1 MAEEFKSIESQ
12 EQLDAIIKG
21 RLEREK
27 VKYTDQIAELTK
39 KLEAKD
45 GEAQKQISELTA
57 ALNTAKEEK
66 EGFSKTLAERDAKI
80 KEYELHSAKTQ
91 IAHELGL
98 SFEAV
103 NFLQGS
109 DADEI
114 RKSAESLKALVGAN
128 TAPLA
133 NPEARITDTK
143 EATKDAALRQMS
155 QALKKK

>member
-1 MAEEFKSIESQ
+1 MAEEFKIIETQ
-12 EQLDAIIKG
+12 EQLDAVIKG

-39 KLEAKD
+39 KLETQTGD
-45 GEAQKQISELTA
+45 AQKQISELTQ
-57 ALNTAKEEK
+57 ALNAVKEEK
-66 EGFSKTLAERDAKI
+66 ETFTKSIQERDAKI

-91 IAHELGL
+91 IAHEMGL

-103 NFLQGS
+103 NFIQGS

-114 RKSAESLKALVGAN
+114 RKSAESLKALVGTN

-133 NPEARITDTK
+133 NPEAKITDTK
-143 EATKDAALRQMS
+143 EATKDAALHSMLRELS
-155 QALKKK
+155 KK

>member
-1 MAEEFKSIESQ
+1 MAEEFKIIESQ
-12 EQLDAIIKG
+12 EQLDVIIKG

-27 VKYTDQIAELTK
+27 VKYTDQINELTK
-39 KLEAKD
+39 KLESKD
-45 GEAQKQISELTA
+45 GEAQKQISELTQ

-133 NPEARITDTK
+133 NLEARITDTK

-155 QALKKK
+155 QALKKN

>member
-1 MAEEFKSIESQ
+1 MAEEFKIIESQ
-12 EQLDAIIKG
+12 EQFDAAIKG

-39 KLEAKD
+39 KYEAQTGD
-45 GEAQKQISELTA
+45 AQKQISELTQ
-57 ALNTAKEEK
+57 ALNLAKEEK
-66 EGFSKTLAERDAKI
+66 ENFDKTLAERDAKI

-98 SFEAV
+98 SYEAV

-109 DADEI
+109 DADES
-114 RKSAESLKALVGAN
+114 RKSAESLKELVGTK

-133 NPEARITDTK
+133 DSEAQITNTTNT
-143 EATKDAALRQMS
+143 ASDAALRQM
-155 QALKKK
+155 ARNLVKN

>member
-1 MAEEFKSIESQ
+1 MAEEFKAIETQ
-12 EQLDAIIKG
+12 EQFDAAIKG

-27 VKYTDQIAELTK
+27 GKYEAQIAELTK
-39 KLEAKD
+39 KLETQTGD
-45 GEAQKQISELTA
+45 AQKQISELTQ
-57 ALNTAKEEK
+57 ALTTAKEEK
-66 EGFSKTLAERDAKI
+66 EGFDKTLAERDAKI

-109 DADEI
+109 DVEEI
-114 RKSAESLKALVGAN
+114 RKSAESLKELVGTK

-133 NPEARITDTK
+133 NPETNIGNPKD
-143 EATKDAALRQMS
+143 ATTDAALRQMS
-155 QALKKK
+155 QNLVKK

>member
-1 MAEEFKSIESQ
+1 MAEEFKTIETQ
-12 EQLDAIIKG
+12 EQFDAAIKG

-27 VKYTDQIAELTK
+27 EKYTSQIAELTK
-39 KLEAKD
+39 KLEAQTGD
-45 GEAQKQISELTA
+45 AQKQISELTQ

-66 EGFSKTLAERDAKI
+66 AGFDKSIAERDAKI

-109 DADEI
+109 DVDEI
-114 RKSAESLKALVGAN
+114 RKSAESLKELVGTK

-133 NPEARITDTK
+133 NPETTISNSKDA
-143 EATKDAALRQMS
+143 ATDAALRQMS
-155 QALKKK
+155 QKLAKK

>member
-1 MAEEFKSIESQ
+1 MAEEFKIIESQ
-12 EQLDAIIKG
+12 EQLDAILKG
-21 RLEREK
+21 RLERER
-27 VKYTDQIAELTK
+27 VKYTDQIEELSK
-39 KLEAKD
+39 KLEAQAGD
-45 GEAQKQISELTA
+45 AQKQISELTQ

-66 EGFSKTLAERDAKI
+66 ESFNKTLEERDAKI

-114 RKSAESLKALVGAN
+114 RKSAESLKELVGAR

-133 NPEARITDTK
+133 TPEPQVTNTA

-155 QALKKK
+155 RDLAKQ

>member
-1 MAEEFKSIESQ
+1 MAEEFKTIETQ
-12 EQLDAIIKG
+12 EQFDAAIKG

-27 VKYTDQIAELTK
+27 GKYEAQIAELNK
-39 KLEAKD
+39 KLEAQTGD
-45 GEAQKQISELTA
+45 AQKQISELTQ
-57 ALNTAKEEK
+57 ALTTAKEEK
-66 EGFSKTLAERDAKI
+66 ESFDKSLAERDAKI

-114 RKSAESLKALVGAN
+114 RKSAESLKELVGTK

-133 NPEARITDTK
+133 NPEAKIVDTK
-143 EATKDAALRQMS
+143 EATKDAALRSMLQKMT
-155 QALKKK
+155 KV